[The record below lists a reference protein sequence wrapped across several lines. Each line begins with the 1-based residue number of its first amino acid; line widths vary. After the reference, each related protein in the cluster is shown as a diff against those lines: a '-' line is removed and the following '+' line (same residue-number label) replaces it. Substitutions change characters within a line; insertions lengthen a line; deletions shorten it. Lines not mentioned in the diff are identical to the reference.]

1 MESIINITSW
11 IVLSAH
17 LLMALVAAWHVWRGE
32 NNIARL
38 TALDLASTLTLA
50 VLILISILTKNSI
63 FMDTAI
69 ALTAI
74 ALAALSY
81 LSTVALA
88 KFISDQ
94 KVF

>member
-1 MESIINITSW
+1 MGSIINITTW
-11 IVLSAH
+11 IVLAAH

-50 VLILISILTKNSI
+50 VLILISILEQNSI
-63 FMDTAI
+63 FMDAAI
-69 ALTAI
+69 ALV
-74 ALAALSY
+74 ALSY

>member
-1 MESIINITSW
+1 MESIITITTW

-17 LLMALVAAWHVWRGE
+17 LIMALVAAWHVWRGE
-32 NNIARL
+32 NSIARL
-38 TALDLASTLTLA
+38 IALDLGSTLTLA
-50 VLILISILTKNSI
+50 VLILISILEQNSI
-63 FMDTAI
+63 FMDA
-69 ALTAI
+69 AI

>member
-1 MESIINITSW
+1 MEAIITIITW
-11 IVLSAH
+11 TVLSVH
-17 LLMALVAAWHVWRGE
+17 LLMALVAAWHVLRGE

-69 ALTAI
+69 AL
-74 ALAALSY
+74 AALSY
-81 LSTVALA
+81 LATVALA

>member
-1 MESIINITSW
+1 MEAIITIITW
-11 IVLSAH
+11 TVLSVH

-69 ALTAI
+69 AL
-74 ALAALSY
+74 AALSY
-81 LSTVALA
+81 LATVALA

>member
-1 MESIINITSW
+1 METVVTITTW
-11 IVLSAH
+11 IVLAAH
-17 LLMALVAAWHVWRGE
+17 LLMALVAAWRVWRGE
-32 NNIARL
+32 NSIARL

-50 VLILISILTKNSI
+50 VLILISILEQNSI
-63 FMDTAI
+63 FMD
-69 ALTAI
+69 TAI

>member
-1 MESIINITSW
+1 MESIITITIW
-11 IVLSAH
+11 IILSAH

-32 NNIARL
+32 NSIARL

-50 VLILISILTKNSI
+50 VLILISILAENSI
-63 FMDTAI
+63 FMDA
-69 ALTAI
+69 AI
-74 ALAALSY
+74 ALAALSS

>member
-1 MESIINITSW
+1 METIIKITTLT
-11 IVLSAH
+11 VLAAH
-17 LLMALVAAWHVWRGE
+17 LLMALVAAWRVWHGE
-32 NNIARL
+32 NSIARL

-50 VLILISILTKNSI
+50 VLVLISILEQNSI
-63 FMDTAI
+63 FMD
-69 ALTAI
+69 TAI

>member
-1 MESIINITSW
+1 MEAIINIITW
-11 IVLSAH
+11 TVLSAH
-17 LLMALVAAWHVWRGE
+17 LLMALVAAWYVWRVD
-32 NNIARL
+32 NSIARL
-38 TALDLASTLTLA
+38 AALDLASTLTLA

-69 ALTAI
+69 AL
-74 ALAALSY
+74 AALSY
-81 LSTVALA
+81 LATVALA

>member
-1 MESIINITSW
+1 MEEIINIITW
-11 IVLSAH
+11 IVLAAH
-17 LLMALVAAWHVWRGE
+17 LLMAVVAAWHVWQGE

-69 ALTAI
+69 AL
-74 ALAALSY
+74 AALSY

>member
-1 MESIINITSW
+1 MESIITITTW
-11 IVLSAH
+11 IVLSVH
-17 LLMALVAAWHVWRGE
+17 LLMALIAAWRVWRGE
-32 NNIARL
+32 NSIARL
-38 TALDLASTLTLA
+38 TALDLGSTLTLA

-69 ALTAI
+69 AL
-74 ALAALSY
+74 AALSY

>member
-1 MESIINITSW
+1 MESIINITTW
-11 IVLSAH
+11 IILSAH

-69 ALTAI
+69 AL
-74 ALAALSY
+74 AALSY

>member
-1 MESIINITSW
+1 MESTINLITW

-17 LLMALVAAWHVWRGE
+17 LLMALVAAWYVWRGE
-32 NNIARL
+32 NSIARL
-38 TALDLASTLTLA
+38 AALDLASTLTLA

-69 ALTAI
+69 AL
-74 ALAALSY
+74 AALSY
-81 LSTVALA
+81 LATVALA

>member
-1 MESIINITSW
+1 MESIINITTW
-11 IVLSAH
+11 IVLAAH
-17 LLMALVAAWHVWRGE
+17 LLMALVAAWYVWRGE
-32 NNIARL
+32 NGIARL
-38 TALDLASTLTLA
+38 TALDLGSTLTLA
-50 VLILISILTKNSI
+50 VLILISILEQNSI
-63 FMDTAI
+63 FMDA
-69 ALTAI
+69 AI

>member
-1 MESIINITSW
+1 MGTIINIITW

-17 LLMALVAAWHVWRGE
+17 LLMALVAALYVWRGE
-32 NNIARL
+32 NSIARL

-50 VLILISILTKNSI
+50 VLILITILAENSV
-63 FMDTAI
+63 FMDA
-69 ALTAI
+69 AI
-74 ALAALSY
+74 ALAALSS

-88 KFISDQ
+88 KFISDH

>member
-1 MESIINITSW
+1 METVINITTWS
-11 IVLSAH
+11 VLATH
-17 LLMALVAAWHVWRGE
+17 LIMALVAAWRVWCGE
-32 NNIARL
+32 NSIARL

-50 VLILISILTKNSI
+50 VLILISILEGSSI
-63 FMDTAI
+63 FMD
-69 ALTAI
+69 TAI

>member
-1 MESIINITSW
+1 MEAIINIIIW

-17 LLMALVAAWHVWRGE
+17 LLMALVAAWYVWRGE
-32 NNIARL
+32 NSIARL

-50 VLILISILTKNSI
+50 VLILISILEQNSV
-63 FMDTAI
+63 FMDA
-69 ALTAI
+69 AI

>member
-1 MESIINITSW
+1 MESIINIITW

-17 LLMALVAAWHVWRGE
+17 LLMALIAAWRVWRGE

-69 ALTAI
+69 AL
-74 ALAALSY
+74 AALSY
-81 LSTVALA
+81 LATVALA

>member
-1 MESIINITSW
+1 MMESLITITTW
-11 IVLSAH
+11 VVLAAH
-17 LLMALVAAWHVWRGE
+17 LLMGLIAAWQVWSGE
-32 NNIARL
+32 NSIARL
-38 TALDLASTLTLA
+38 VALDLASTLTLA
-50 VLILISILTKNSI
+50 VLVLISILENSSI
-63 FMDTAI
+63 YMD
-69 ALTAI
+69 TAI

>member
-1 MESIINITSW
+1 MESIINTITW
-11 IVLSAH
+11 TVLAAH
-17 LLMALVAAWHVWRGE
+17 LLMALIAAWRVWRGE
-32 NNIARL
+32 NSIARL
-38 TALDLASTLTLA
+38 TALDLGSTLTLA

-69 ALTAI
+69 AL
-74 ALAALSY
+74 AALSY

>member
-1 MESIINITSW
+1 MESIINTITW
-11 IVLSAH
+11 TVLASH
-17 LLMALVAAWHVWRGE
+17 LLMALIAAWRVWRGE
-32 NNIARL
+32 NSIARL
-38 TALDLASTLTLA
+38 TALDLGSTLTLA

-69 ALTAI
+69 AL
-74 ALAALSY
+74 AALSY